1 MSTGPWQEESSGQR
15 AAVLSRTRGL
25 GCLRKRKLK
34 ALTLSPAYVTY
45 YSSIHSVLTLISV
58 RLQSPIVDI
67 QHKYP
72 CIQLVYTTS

>member
-45 YSSIHSVLTLISV
+45 FWVNPFSLDSNLRPITIS
-58 RLQSPIVDI
+58 
-67 QHKYP
+67 H
-72 CIQLVYTTS
+72 C